1 MFETQQEIY
10 EKIKLNMQEVNRK
23 LEKNKVNMVTDFVER
38 TETSR
43 ISTLQ
48 KDFLEE
54 HKDISEAFLDKA
66 NQRKYLA
73 KHKTDIMREMLHT
86 KYEVNIDEISLHSSD
101 GSDIISSTEKKLS
114 ELERDLQNQLSR
126 SSLTYSKVSKL

>member
-1 MFETQQEIY
+1 
-10 EKIKLNMQEVNRK
+10 
-23 LEKNKVNMVTDFVER
+23 
-38 TETSR
+38 
-43 ISTLQ
+43 
-48 KDFLEE
+48 
-54 HKDISEAFLDKA
+54 
-66 NQRKYLA
+66 
-73 KHKTDIMREMLHT
+73 MREMLHT